1 MLSIVLCLLGLI
13 KRFSCCKWISLTILE
28 SLRTLSTKT
37 VSSNTIFN
45 WLALTVKPPKISPQ
59 NITAFF
65 NFMFTPKVSIPPS
78 PSATRSLFPTFAV
91 QERFIFFSIQPCST
105 YDVIANRP
113 FKDKVRRVFVEHL
126 HKSLE
131 VYLVKFQ
138 PAQQFWRADG
148 LVHHGQKLVKWKN
161 LLLQVSKNVVCP
173 LRSMDLKIMKRIV
186 TAFKTMKCQ
195 SLSMKK
201 TLDWLKMTTT
211 TKVTVKKIISKVIT
225 TSSTLFMIKK

>member
-78 PSATRSLFPTFAV
+78 PSATRSPFPTFAV

-161 LLLQVSKNVVCP
+161 LLLQVSKKCGLPVSLDGSKDHEKNSEGIQNYGMSKP
-173 LRSMDLKIMKRIV
+173 FGEENLRLIEDDSNKSDGEENNI
-186 TAFKTMKCQ
+186 
-195 SLSMKK
+195 
-201 TLDWLKMTTT
+201 
-211 TKVTVKKIISKVIT
+211 
-225 TSSTLFMIKK
+225 

>member
-1 MLSIVLCLLGLI
+1 
-13 KRFSCCKWISLTILE
+13 
-28 SLRTLSTKT
+28 
-37 VSSNTIFN
+37 
-45 WLALTVKPPKISPQ
+45 
-59 NITAFF
+59 
-65 NFMFTPKVSIPPS
+65 MFTPKVSIPPS

-161 LLLQVSKNVVCP
+161 LLLQVSKKCGLPVSLDGSKDHEKNSEGIQNYGMSKP
-173 LRSMDLKIMKRIV
+173 FGEENLRLIEDDSNKSDGEENNI
-186 TAFKTMKCQ
+186 
-195 SLSMKK
+195 
-201 TLDWLKMTTT
+201 
-211 TKVTVKKIISKVIT
+211 
-225 TSSTLFMIKK
+225 

>member
-13 KRFSCCKWISLTILE
+13 IRFSCCRWISLTILE

-105 YDVIANRP
+105 CGCNSKQAIQRQSSTCLC
-113 FKDKVRRVFVEHL
+113 RTT
-126 HKSLE
+126 S
-131 VYLVKFQ
+131 
-138 PAQQFWRADG
+138 
-148 LVHHGQKLVKWKN
+148 QKLG
-161 LLLQVSKNVVCP
+161 
-173 LRSMDLKIMKRIV
+173 
-186 TAFKTMKCQ
+186 
-195 SLSMKK
+195 SLSS
-201 TLDWLKMTTT
+201 
-211 TKVTVKKIISKVIT
+211 KISASTIVLTSRWVAASWSKVGKMKESIGP
-225 TSSTLFMIKK
+225 SFKKMWFARCPWWI